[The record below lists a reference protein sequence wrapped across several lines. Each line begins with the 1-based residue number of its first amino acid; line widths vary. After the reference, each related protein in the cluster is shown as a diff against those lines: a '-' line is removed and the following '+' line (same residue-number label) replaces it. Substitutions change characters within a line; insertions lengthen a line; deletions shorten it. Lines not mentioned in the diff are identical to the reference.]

1 MPIPVKKR
9 RMLSTNS
16 DPAKALNNE
25 ARPKIVR
32 LASNKGLR
40 PTRSPIGAQRLPAA
54 GLPALHRPRRPSWRG
69 NLHGSDFTWAIA
81 FVVPYAA
88 VFLAFAVYPIGYALW
103 MGSKPSLYV
112 DLIDDPLYLQTAV
125 NT

>member
-40 PTRSPIGAQRLPAA
+40 PTRSPIGPAERAPAMMPMLDHRNACVKA
-54 GLPALHRPRRPSWRG
+54 GPARFQACVSAG
-69 NLHGSDFTWAIA
+69 T
-81 FVVPYAA
+81 VT
-88 VFLAFAVYPIGYALW
+88 PIEL
-103 MGSKPSLYV
+103 MS
-112 DLIDDPLYLQTAV
+112 
-125 NT
+125 